1 MKGKRC
7 NAVELICIFFFQFN
21 KLSQKPMKYSQLN
34 RTVRLTQN
42 KLNNQLKLILISRKV
57 NTV

>member
-21 KLSQKPMKYSQLN
+21 KLSQKPMKYSPLN
-34 RTVRLTQN
+34 RTVRLTRN
-42 KLNNQLKLILISRKV
+42 KSVTINFNK
-57 NTV
+57 